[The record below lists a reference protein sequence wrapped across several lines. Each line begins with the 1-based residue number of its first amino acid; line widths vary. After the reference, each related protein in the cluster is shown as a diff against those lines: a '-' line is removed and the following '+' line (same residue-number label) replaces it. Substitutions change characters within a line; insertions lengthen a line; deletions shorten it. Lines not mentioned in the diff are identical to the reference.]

1 MDNGTSRASW
11 RGQLTLRGAIIGCV
25 GCAIIT
31 ASSVYTALRLGALP
45 WPIIFAAV
53 ISLFFL
59 KLLGNAS
66 LNEANVTHTIM
77 SAGAMVAGG
86 LAFTIPGAWMLG
98 LASQIGWVQIFLV
111 ALAGTGLGLVC
122 TALIHRHF
130 IVDANLEFPT
140 GNAAAQTLRAT
151 EAGGRTGRQ
160 LFGSMG
166 IAGTY
171 ALLRDGL
178 HLLPAMLLQLPI
190 PGVAFGIYNSPMML
204 SVGFLIGGVAVAW
217 WLLGGVVANFGIVV
231 AGSAAGLW
239 DVASAQG
246 IVKSLGMGL
255 MMGSGVAVVVKDI
268 LPQMAGVVRGLGSGD
283 AQGEDVAATTS
294 LVSGNLRLDA
304 GILGL
309 ATAAIAVLVCFGLQ
323 LGPIPAVAVVLL
335 TFVTTIMS
343 AQSCGQTGIDPMEIF
358 GLIVLLLVSAFAR
371 LQEVQLFFIA
381 GVVAV
386 ACGLAGDVMNDFKA
400 GHVLGTDP
408 RAQWLGQA
416 IGGVLG
422 ALVAAGVMVALVSA
436 YGPDAFGPDKE
447 FVSAQ
452 ASVVA
457 TMVSG
462 IPSVPAFVLGLA
474 GGLALYF
481 ARLPAMMLG
490 LGVYLPFY
498 MSVTAALG
506 AVARIVYEQVSA
518 RRNAGLSEAERQEA
532 AEKAQESGLVV
543 ASGLLGGE
551 SVMGVIIAFASI
563 FASMA

>member
-204 SVGFLIGGVAVAW
+204 SVGFLIGGV
-217 WLLGGVVANFGIVV
+217 
-231 AGSAAGLW
+231 
-239 DVASAQG
+239 
-246 IVKSLGMGL
+246 
-255 MMGSGVAVVVKDI
+255 
-268 LPQMAGVVRGLGSGD
+268 
-283 AQGEDVAATTS
+283 
-294 LVSGNLRLDA
+294 
-304 GILGL
+304 
-309 ATAAIAVLVCFGLQ
+309 
-323 LGPIPAVAVVLL
+323 
-335 TFVTTIMS
+335 
-343 AQSCGQTGIDPMEIF
+343 
-358 GLIVLLLVSAFAR
+358 LI
-371 LQEVQLFFIA
+371 
-381 GVVAV
+381 
-386 ACGLAGDVMNDFKA
+386 
-400 GHVLGTDP
+400 
-408 RAQWLGQA
+408 A
-416 IGGVLG
+416 IG
-422 ALVAAGVMVALVSA
+422 A
-436 YGPDAFGPDKE
+436 
-447 FVSAQ
+447 
-452 ASVVA
+452 
-457 TMVSG
+457 
-462 IPSVPAFVLGLA
+462 
-474 GGLALYF
+474 
-481 ARLPAMMLG
+481 
-490 LGVYLPFY
+490 
-498 MSVTAALG
+498 
-506 AVARIVYEQVSA
+506 
-518 RRNAGLSEAERQEA
+518 
-532 AEKAQESGLVV
+532 
-543 ASGLLGGE
+543 
-551 SVMGVIIAFASI
+551 
-563 FASMA
+563 